1 MKVNRW
7 IIGAFIATISLLVF
21 FWWDRREPVLQE
33 PKPVVAEEE
42 RPHRKH
48 RNQSHQHSV
57 KDDCASCPNLPK
69 PDVEN
74 QKRPGITAEQFVE
87 MRREAQY
94 EAAERIGGCYGLLL
108 KAGLDG
114 NPNPKTDHLD
124 GCGGKTPLH
133 IANTPEMVRD
143 LIEAGADVNAQDE
156 FGATPLHKQAAMS
169 EPTEET
175 LEMVRMLLDAGADAQ
190 IKNQTEE
197 APWKTARLMASTEI
211 SHLTVQE
218 QLEKDA
224 LDHGMSVEAFMD
236 ANPGRKARL
245 ERILEGYLYEAK
257 IKRLLLRSA
266 IDPEQL
272 EILDEQRREILGD

>member
-7 IIGAFIATISLLVF
+7 IIGAIIATISLLVF
-21 FWWDRREPVLQE
+21 FWWDRYEPILQE

-42 RPHRKH
+42 RPNRKH
-48 RNQSHQHSV
+48 RHQSHQRSV
-57 KDDCASCPNLPK
+57 DDECASCPDLPK

-74 QKRPGITAEQFVE
+74 QKRAGITAEQFVE

-94 EAAERIGGCYGLLL
+94 AAAERIGGCYGLLL

-114 NPNPKTDHLD
+114 HPNPNTDHLNGCD
-124 GCGGKTPLH
+124 GMTPLH

-156 FGATPLHKQAAMS
+156 FGDTPLHRQAAMS
-169 EPTEET
+169 MPTAET
-175 LEMVRMLLDAGADAQ
+175 LEMVSTLLDAGADAQ

-211 SHLTVQE
+211 SHLTAQE
-218 QLEKDA
+218 ELEKDA
-224 LDHGMSVEAFMD
+224 SAYGMSVEDFLD
-236 ANPGRKARL
+236 ANPRRKARL
-245 ERILEGYLYEAK
+245 NRIIEGYLYEAK

-266 IDPEQL
+266 IDPEYL
-272 EILDEQRREILGD
+272 EMLDEQRREILGD